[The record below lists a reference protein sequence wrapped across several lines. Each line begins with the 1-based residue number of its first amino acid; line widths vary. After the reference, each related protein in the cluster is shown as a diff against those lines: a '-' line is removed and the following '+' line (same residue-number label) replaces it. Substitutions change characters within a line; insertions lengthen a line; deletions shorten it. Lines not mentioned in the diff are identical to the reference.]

1 MRLRFA
7 GLWRHADFVKLW
19 AGQTISVIGSQI
31 TFLAL
36 PLTAVLILDAT
47 PAQMGFLTAAE
58 AIPSLLVGLFVGVWV
73 DRYRRRPILIAADL
87 GRAALLLVIPVA
99 AILGVLRIE
108 YLYIVAFLVG
118 TVELVF
124 VAPRSFLLSP
134 MRSLREQPG

>member
-19 AGQTISVIGSQI
+19 AGQTISLFGSQI

-36 PLTAVLILDAT
+36 PLTAVLVLDAT

-58 AIPSLLVGLFVGVWV
+58 AIPSLLVGLFIGVWV

-108 YLYIVAFLVG
+108 CFASSTCTSWRFWWG
-118 TVELVF
+118 
-124 VAPRSFLLSP
+124 PLSWSS
-134 MRSLREQPG
+134 MWLTGHFSHRW